1 MMMKGRNKGAKYPFI
16 EIINMQLTS
25 GLTSP
30 DKGRLATE
38 HYQ

>member
-1 MMMKGRNKGAKYPFI
+1 
-16 EIINMQLTS
+16 MQLTS

-38 HYQ
+38 HYPQKNKENGNRKRIV